1 MQKLIYWLLF
11 FGMTGALLSPV
22 SAQEEELEIIDAVT
36 KLQKQLNVDEMSKR
50 DSAEKSL
57 IEMGPRILEYLDPVT
72 EDATTDFRERVTRI
86 RTTLEKITA
95 NRAADASKITLKG
108 KMTIGDA
115 LNRIKK
121 RTGNNVA
128 ISNITVAE
136 TEIELDLDSVE
147 FWAAMEKIM
156 ELGKLTV
163 DRYGS
168 EEPGQL
174 MLASLDQNADV
185 AKVPVA
191 HSKIFQTQVLRID
204 SSVNLERPQ
213 LDFTTVNLLVRWE
226 PRLRPISVDIPMS
239 KVIVTDE
246 FGDTIKIANPEE
258 VIYGMV
264 QPEIPEV
271 DFSLT
276 LPRVDRQI
284 EQLQSISARINTIL
298 PGRVETFRMKKIS
311 KLKPGYTQEKAGAN
325 LTFGGTRKNDD
336 VYSVKLS
343 ISFDEENNALE
354 SHQGWV
360 FQNEVYLLDSQGNK
374 EEAISLETIQQD
386 NKLVTVQYYFINEPG
401 DRTLVYRTPA
411 SIIKLPV
418 DVELTKIPLP

>member
-1 MQKLIYWLLF
+1 MRNLHYWLL
-11 FGMTGALLSPV
+11 ALGLSGVFVIPIG
-22 SAQEEELEIIDAVT
+22 AQEEELEIIDAVT
-36 KLQKQLNVDEMSKR
+36 KYQEQLNADEVSKR
-50 DSAEKSL
+50 ESAEKSL
-57 IEMGPRILEYLDPVT
+57 IKMGPKILEYLDPVT

-95 NRAADASKITLKG
+95 NNAANATKITLKG

-115 LNRIKK
+115 LSKIKK
-121 RTGNNVA
+121 RTGNNVV
-128 ISNITVAE
+128 IQNVAVAD
-136 TEIELDLDSVE
+136 TEIELDLKEAE

-156 ELGKLTV
+156 QAGKLTV

-174 MLASLDQNADV
+174 ALAPLDQNANV
-185 AKVPVA
+185 SKIPVA

-204 SSVNLERPQ
+204 SSVNLENPQ

-239 KVIVTDE
+239 RVKVVDE
-246 FGDTIKIANPEE
+246 FGDVVKIANPEE

-271 DFSLT
+271 EFSLT

-284 EQLQSISARINTIL
+284 EALNSISARIDTIL
-298 PGRVETFRMKKIS
+298 PGRVETFRMKKVS
-311 KLKPGYTQEKAGAN
+311 KLKPGFTQKKAGAN

-360 FQNEVYLLDSQGNK
+360 FQNEVYLQDSQGNR
-374 EEAISLETIQQD
+374 EDAISLETIQQD
-386 NKLVTVQYYFINEPG
+386 NEMVTVQYYFVTEPG

-411 SIIKLPV
+411 SIVKLPV
-418 DVELTKIPLP
+418 DLELTRIPLP